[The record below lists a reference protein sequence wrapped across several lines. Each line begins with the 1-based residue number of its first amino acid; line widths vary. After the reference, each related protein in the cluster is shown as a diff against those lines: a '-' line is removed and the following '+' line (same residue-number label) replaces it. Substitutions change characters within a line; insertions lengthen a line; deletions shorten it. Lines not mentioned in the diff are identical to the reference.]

1 MNTRPLYVGID
12 LGTSNS
18 TVVLFDGKDLAVV
31 RNRQGGVLTPSIVRI
46 DGRGNVL
53 VGDRAQRFLDVDPE
67 NTRSE
72 FKRLMGT
79 AHSFKFP
86 ASGSVPRP
94 QELAAEVLKSLR
106 QDVADQV
113 GGAPRCAVISVP
125 ALFELHQTAAVSEA
139 ALGGLRARR
148 AHTGAGRFRD
158 CGGLEPGEQPRV
170 VAGVRSGRR

>member
-67 NTRSE
+67 MRS
-72 FKRLMGT
+72 GT
-79 AHSFKFP
+79 SRPHAAATWTP
-86 ASGSVPRP
+86 AS
-94 QELAAEVLKSLR
+94 
-106 QDVADQV
+106 
-113 GGAPRCAVISVP
+113 
-125 ALFELHQTAAVSEA
+125 
-139 ALGGLRARR
+139 RR
-148 AHTGAGRFRD
+148 AASSWTSMPCWPRSKPTRPGRS
-158 CGGLEPGEQPRV
+158 
-170 VAGVRSGRR
+170 SGNTSSATSQWR